1 MPANQEV
8 DGQATSPST
17 DLQAATELTNSE
29 QNIKI
34 DEITAIQDSIGR
46 LCLIPSHER

>member
-1 MPANQEV
+1 MPANQAI
-8 DGQATSPST
+8 DGQATGPST
-17 DLQAATELTNSE
+17 DLQAENELANSE

-46 LCLIPSHER
+46 STSQ

>member
-8 DGQATSPST
+8 DGQGTGPST
-17 DLQAATELTNSE
+17 DFQEENELTNSE
-29 QNIKI
+29 QNVKI

-46 LCLIPSHER
+46 STSKER